1 MSLPTDHRARIEND
15 SERVYLQAM
24 AALKGERAIIVVRA
38 PPGSGKTY
46 LLSRIVSALREK
58 RQRVAVAAQTNA
70 QADDI
75 CRRLVAVPWRLASY
89 RFVRRG
95 GGTDSPV
102 DAVTEVDDFDSL
114 PRGPCVVVGT
124 SSKWG
129 FVDIR
134 APFDV
139 LLVDEAWQMQWSQ
152 FVPLGRVASR
162 FVLIGDPG
170 QVPPVVAVD
179 ASRWETA
186 QIPPHLPAPEVI
198 CSNRNVAPEVRPLEL
213 QLPASRRL
221 PADTVALLQPFYDFP
236 FAAWA
241 LPAERAV
248 VANGGAPE
256 PIDRAIN
263 LLADGSVVA
272 LTSPTVDD
280 LPPADMDE
288 EIADLAVR
296 AAARLLDRHALVRIL
311 DDGSGK
317 PERLLTPFDIGI
329 TATHRV
335 MNELIAQRLRRS
347 PQLLGIR
354 VDTPE
359 RWQGL
364 QRLVTIA
371 VHPLSGMLRPSP
383 FDLETGRLCVMAS
396 RHQGGLIVVGR
407 DHIGDTLDRMIV
419 GADQPIGRPDV
430 AGRGH
435 YQHLTFWKSLDTHNR
450 IVSLSM

>member
-1 MSLPTDHRARIEND
+1 MTVANNHRAKIERD
-15 SERVYLQAM
+15 TEEVYARAM
-24 AALKGERAIIVVRA
+24 AALKPNRAVVVVRA

-46 LLSRIVSALREK
+46 LLSRIVSALRKAKK
-58 RQRVAVAAQTNA
+58 RVVIAAQTNA

-75 CRRLVAVPWRLASY
+75 CRRLAAAPWELSSY

-95 GGTDSPV
+95 GGMDTPV
-102 DAVTEVDDFDSL
+102 QRVTEVEMFDDL
-114 PRGPCVVVGT
+114 PHGPCVVVGT

-129 FVDIR
+129 FVEIKN
-134 APFDV
+134 PFDV

-152 FVPLGRVASR
+152 FVPLGRIASK

-170 QVPPVVAVD
+170 QIPPVVAVD
-179 ASRWETA
+179 ASRWETTY
-186 QIPPHLPAPEVI
+186 IPPHLPAPEII
-198 CSNRNVAPEVRPLEL
+198 CSNYNIKLDSPPVEL

-221 PADTVALLQPFYDFP
+221 PADAVSLLQPFYDFP
-236 FAAWA
+236 FSAWA

-248 VANGGAPE
+248 VAARSNAAK
-256 PIDRAIN
+256 PIDQVIN
-263 LLADGSVVA
+263 LLAEGSVA
-272 LTSPTVDD
+272 AITIPTVDD
-280 LPPADMDE
+280 LPPAEMDD
-288 EIADLAVR
+288 EIADLAVQ
-296 AAARLLDRHALVRIL
+296 AAARLIERKARVRIV
-311 DDGSGK
+311 DDTEK
-317 PERLLTPFDIGI
+317 PERSLTPADIGI

-347 PQLLGIR
+347 QQLQHIR

-371 VHPLSGMLRPSP
+371 VHPLSGMLRPSA

-396 RHQGGLIVVGR
+396 RHQGGMIIVGR
-407 DHIGDTLDRMIV
+407 DHIGDTLDRIIV

-430 AGRGH
+430 SGRGH
-435 YQHLTFWKSLDTHNR
+435 YQHTTFWNSLGLRNR
-450 IVSLSM
+450 IVSL